1 MSHVRLIGTMVP
13 VAETSRA
20 SVPSEACVAT
30 RLAGAPWA
38 GAWGVGEEVRG
49 VGWQRTVRGPVGG
62 TGALASVLSNL
73 R

>member
-1 MSHVRLIGTMVP
+1 MSHVRLIRTMVP

-38 GAWGVGEEVRG
+38 GAWGVGEESEGLGGNGQSGAPWVGRVR
-49 VGWQRTVRGPVGG
+49 W
-62 TGALASVLSNL
+62 LLS
-73 R
+73 